1 MAQRLQGAESVSFL
15 ESGAIRQSLLL
26 LRQIG
31 EASNLGPLKG
41 FAGIATLVLDT
52 CQTASS
58 NKSDA
63 SSLGQDVAQLALAVA
78 SQVEDNKADIAQD
91 AELLDSIRKL
101 CLELEAV
108 HASLQTLFK
117 RDSLSWFVKQ
127 SQDQVRL
134 VRLQRDIKHAIDLF
148 SLQSS
153 VRLQHRLTLSE
164 DLDDARRSRILSA
177 IQDMCQSVMSEMK
190 SAKQTMETLP
200 LILAPVIP
208 RVPRCF
214 FGREETVETVIGALV
229 SASPARITILGA
241 AGIGKTSVAIMALV
255 NPSVVECFG
264 DRRYFISCD
273 SASSTDD
280 LVSIIAGSLG
290 LQGSRLRKKIIDFF
304 AATEQRSVLV
314 LDNFESPWDAGPEN
328 KKAAEELLA
337 LLCSLDTLDV
347 VVTMRGAERPAGV
360 QWSRPFLPQLGPLDN
375 SAARKAFLALS
386 DCLENDDGIDQLL
399 AVVDNVPLGI
409 VLMANLTETD
419 STETLFDRWREE
431 QTSLLHRTAD
441 RSSSLDVSISIS
453 LNSPRMKAEPEAL
466 VLLSLLSVL
475 PDGIENRQLGAIFP
489 NLTKSRRA
497 LSTLWHTSLAYN
509 DGNNH
514 TRVLAPIRAHMRVH
528 YPPSE
533 MHLLPVYTYYMAL
546 AGLACDLGGP
556 HGQDIV
562 KKIVPEIGNIHSVVD
577 LALRD
582 TQPALIR
589 AAIDA
594 AINLAKFLRYTQLG
608 NPDTIGLASSV
619 LKHLDDPILQAD
631 VLFNLSWV
639 KLVVA
644 GDSPEAEQLCNDA
657 LAIYETQE
665 NLDGRA
671 QSTWLLGQ
679 ILKTSKRQKECKLK
693 FEEALALATEAQ
705 NQNCR
710 AKCLSCLSEAQF
722 HAGDAAT
729 AEALSL
735 EALELFRQEE
745 HLTNIGMTLYFLG
758 RIADFRDDASA
769 EERYEE
775 AEAVLQQAGAS
786 SHAALA
792 LIGKGDIL
800 VARCQ
805 YREAQQ
811 IYTKAVQAFRT
822 NSSLQTTYG
831 AFAQL
836 SLGTAEAYL
845 YNYTEA
851 KRWLD
856 AAWKTFEKTP
866 VVAHG
871 RMHLDIVFG
880 SIVPSQD
887 RFQSLT
893 DHQGM

>member
-1 MAQRLQGAESVSFL
+1 
-15 ESGAIRQSLLL
+15 
-26 LRQIG
+26 
-31 EASNLGPLKG
+31 
-41 FAGIATLVLDT
+41 
-52 CQTASS
+52 
-58 NKSDA
+58 
-63 SSLGQDVAQLALAVA
+63 
-78 SQVEDNKADIAQD
+78 
-91 AELLDSIRKL
+91 
-101 CLELEAV
+101 
-108 HASLQTLFK
+108 
-117 RDSLSWFVKQ
+117 
-127 SQDQVRL
+127 
-134 VRLQRDIKHAIDLF
+134 
-148 SLQSS
+148 
-153 VRLQHRLTLSE
+153 
-164 DLDDARRSRILSA
+164 
-177 IQDMCQSVMSEMK
+177 
-190 SAKQTMETLP
+190 
-200 LILAPVIP
+200 
-208 RVPRCF
+208 
-214 FGREETVETVIGALV
+214 
-229 SASPARITILGA
+229 
-241 AGIGKTSVAIMALV
+241 
-255 NPSVVECFG
+255 
-264 DRRYFISCD
+264 
-273 SASSTDD
+273 
-280 LVSIIAGSLG
+280 
-290 LQGSRLRKKIIDFF
+290 
-304 AATEQRSVLV
+304 
-314 LDNFESPWDAGPEN
+314 
-328 KKAAEELLA
+328 
-337 LLCSLDTLDV
+337 
-347 VVTMRGAERPAGV
+347 
-360 QWSRPFLPQLGPLDN
+360 
-375 SAARKAFLALS
+375 
-386 DCLENDDGIDQLL
+386 
-399 AVVDNVPLGI
+399 
-409 VLMANLTETD
+409 
-419 STETLFDRWREE
+419 
-431 QTSLLHRTAD
+431 
-441 RSSSLDVSISIS
+441 
-453 LNSPRMKAEPEAL
+453 
-466 VLLSLLSVL
+466 
-475 PDGIENRQLGAIFP
+475 
-489 NLTKSRRA
+489 
-497 LSTLWHTSLAYN
+497 
-509 DGNNH
+509 
-514 TRVLAPIRAHMRVH
+514 MRVH

-562 KKIVPEIGNIHSVVD
+562 KKIVPEITSGNILVD

-594 AINLAKFLRYTQLG
+594 AINLAKFLRIY
-608 NPDTIGLASSV
+608 
-619 LKHLDDPILQAD
+619 DPILQAD

-735 EALELFRQEE
+735 EVRPHQTSAALVSHRFPGFGLFRQEE

-866 VVAHG
+866 VAPRSDASGYSIWFDRPESGQIPVTDRPPGDVAMFQNSVMEAATMYQRALTSAESLGLSVEESQCRVKLGAVHVMQGQVRVGLQHLLVAAAKQRKAQNIKGITETMVRLGEAFEADGDHPAALMIFRATYPAVSKTGALRSTADCLLGLG
-871 RMHLDIVFG
+871 RLC
-880 SIVPSQD
+880 SD
-887 RFQSLT
+887 RVYVDKAAQLYQQT
-893 DHQGM
+893 DDPKGRERCRTLVQRL